1 MGNSTKEPYGRRSRA
16 DKGNLPYNPNERMG
30 RVFSE
35 SELQLIEDYS
45 KLGMA
50 VKDISEALFISFSSF
65 QEIMRRNKSM
75 VEEYDNEGGLS
86 RLKDDIFYINPW
98 YRWQRGK
105 HLHKLTISKSVLEKA
120 EEGNIPILLHL
131 AKTRL
136 GWTETA
142 PVYAP
147 EADQVLGLEAGG
159 EVTGNIEDITDNE
172 LDKAV
177 AEALKVID
185 VEANEA

>member
-1 MGNSTKEPYGRRSRA
+1 MGNSTKEPYGRRSKA

-30 RVFSE
+30 RAFSE

-45 KLGMA
+45 KLGMS

-75 VEEYDNEGGLS
+75 VEEYDKEGGLS

-105 HLHKLTISKSVLEKA
+105 HLHKLTISKSVLDKA
-120 EEGNIPILLHL
+120 QEGNIPILLHL

-142 PVYAP
+142 PVAIP
-147 EADQVLGLEAGG
+147 ETEQVLGLEGG
-159 EVTGNIEDITDNE
+159 EESTNNIEDISDSE

-185 VEANEA
+185 VDVNEA